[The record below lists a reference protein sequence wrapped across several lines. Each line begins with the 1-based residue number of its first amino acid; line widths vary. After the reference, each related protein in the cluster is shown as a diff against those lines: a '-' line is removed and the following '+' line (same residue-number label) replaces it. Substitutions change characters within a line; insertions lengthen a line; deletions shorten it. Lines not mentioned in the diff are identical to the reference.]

1 MLNKLNKEQAEVV
14 ETTNGAVLVLAG
26 AGSGK
31 TRTIIFRAA
40 YLINQKH
47 IDPYNIL
54 IVTFTNKASSELR
67 ERLYTYF
74 GINPSR
80 LWVGTFHSICL
91 RILRSEYKF
100 TKFNSNFTIY
110 DSADQKSLLK
120 KVYKRLDI
128 SKENFPLA
136 QVKSSISKRKNEFL
150 LPEDLQFLNDQGFSN
165 RMYLKIYTE
174 YQKEL
179 NNNNCMDFDDIMVYT
194 LKLFHQHKEILLKYQ
209 EIFKY
214 VMIDEY
220 QDTNVIQY
228 KLTSL
233 LAEPENNICVVGDD
247 DQAIYSWRGADI
259 TNILQFDKIHKE
271 TKVIRLE
278 QNYRSSKPILEIA
291 NQLIINNEERHPK
304 QLRTE
309 IDSVQQPVMKRLETD
324 VDEARYIVEEIQN
337 LQYDN
342 GIQISEIAVLYRT
355 NSQSRLIETELIKQ
369 GLPYKIVGGVNFYQR
384 KEIKDI
390 LAYLKTIMNPA
401 DNESFQR
408 IFNTPTRGIGKTTIN
423 TISNYAIDHRL
434 ALSDAIMEVDKID
447 SLSNR
452 AKTAVS
458 KFAKLLN
465 NWREK
470 ATYLN
475 CFELTN
481 LLISDIDI
489 LTVLSKSDD
498 PKLNSQA
505 DNIKEFISSTS
516 QFREEFLQNNEVEP
530 YLEDFL
536 NSVQLLTDLDRFDRD
551 SDAVNLLT
559 IHNAKGLE
567 FQVVFVAG
575 IEEGLLPHNRSLHE
589 EKGIE
594 EERRLLYVA
603 ITRAKE
609 YLYLTYANYR
619 RINGLNDAAAPS
631 RFLTEIGIKTTNK
644 SSFVT
649 YPQAPK
655 RKSLAS
661 VKKLNKITNNSK
673 FRPGDKVHHEIFGNG
688 MVISSNGEGDSMILT
703 ISFTTGLL
711 KKINVKYI
719 ELV

>member
-1 MLNKLNKEQAEVV
+1 MLNELNKEQEEVV
-14 ETTNGAVLVLAG
+14 ETTEGAVLVLAG

-31 TRTIIFRAA
+31 TRTIIYRSA
-40 YLINQKH
+40 YLINQH
-47 IDPYNIL
+47 HVDPYNIL

-67 ERLYTYF
+67 ERLLTYF

-110 DSADQKSLLK
+110 DSDDQKSLLK
-120 KVYKRLDI
+120 KVYKKLDI

-136 QVKSSISKRKNEFL
+136 QMKSSISKRKNEFL
-150 LPEDLQFLNDQGFSN
+150 LPDDLQFLRDEGFSN
-165 RMYLKIYTE
+165 RIYLQVYTE

-179 NNNNCMDFDDIMVYT
+179 INNNCMDFDDIMVYT
-194 LKLFHQHKEILLKYQ
+194 LKLFHEHKEVLQKYQ

-233 LAEPENNICVVGDD
+233 LAEPDNNICVVGDD

-259 TNILQFDKIHKE
+259 TNILKFDKIHKE
-271 TKVIRLE
+271 TKVIKLE
-278 QNYRSSKPILEIA
+278 QNYRSSRQILEIA
-291 NQLIINNEERHPK
+291 NQLISHNEQRHQK
-304 QLRTE
+304 QLKTDIE
-309 IDSVQQPVMKRLETD
+309 SVQQPVMKRLETD
-324 VDEARYIVEEIQN
+324 VDEARYIVDEIQN
-337 LQYDN
+337 
-342 GIQISEIAVLYRT
+342 IQHEYGLKLNDIAVLYRT
-355 NSQSRLIETELIKQ
+355 NSQSRLLETELIKQ
-369 GLPYKIVGGVNFYQR
+369 NLPYKIVGGINFYQR

-390 LAYLKTIMNPA
+390 LSYLKCIINPA

-408 IFNTPTRGIGKTTIN
+408 IINTPTRGIGKTTIN
-423 TISNYAIDHRL
+423 AISNYAIDNRIS
-434 ALSDAIMEVDKID
+434 LSDAILEVENID
-447 SLSNR
+447 LLSAR
-452 AKTAVS
+452 AKTAVT
-458 KFAKLLN
+458 KFANLLQK
-465 NWREK
+465 WREK
-470 ATYLN
+470 LVYLN
-475 CFELTN
+475 CFEITN
-481 LLISDIDI
+481 LVISDIDI
-489 LTVLSKSDD
+489 LSALSKSDD

-516 QFREEFLQNNEVEP
+516 QFREEYLQNNETEP
-530 YLEDFL
+530 FLEDFL

-551 SDAVNLLT
+551 SDSINLLT

-567 FQVVFVAG
+567 FQAVFVAG
-575 IEEGLLPHNRSLHE
+575 IEEGLLPHNRSIYE
-589 EKGIE
+589 DKGVE

-609 YLYLTYANYR
+609 YLYLTYASYR
-619 RINGLNDAAAPS
+619 RINGLNDASAPS
-631 RFLTEIGIKTTNK
+631 RFLSEIGTKTTNK
-644 SSFVT
+644 TSFVT

-661 VKKLNKITNNSK
+661 VKKPNKINNNSK
-673 FRPGDKVHHEIFGNG
+673 FRPGDKIHHEIFGSG
-688 MVISSNGEGDSMILT
+688 MIISSNGEGDSMILT

-711 KKINVKYI
+711 KKINVKYV
-719 ELV
+719 ELI

>member
-1 MLNKLNKEQAEVV
+1 MLNELNKEQQEVV
-14 ETTNGAVLVLAG
+14 ETTEGAVLVLAG

-31 TRTIIFRAA
+31 TRTIIYRTA
-40 YLINQKH
+40 YLINQQH
-47 IDPYNIL
+47 IDPFNIL

-67 ERLYTYF
+67 DRLLTYF

-120 KVYKRLDI
+120 KVYKRLNI
-128 SKENFPLA
+128 SKENFPLPQMKA
-136 QVKSSISKRKNEFL
+136 SISKRKNEFL
-150 LPEDLQFLNDQGFSN
+150 LPEDLQFLQDQGFAN

-179 NNNNCMDFDDIMVYT
+179 VTNNCMDFDDIMVYT
-194 LKLFHQHKEILLKYQ
+194 LKLFHEHKDVLRKYQ

-233 LAEPENNICVVGDD
+233 LAEPDNNICVVGDD

-259 TNILQFDKIHKE
+259 TNILKFDKIHKE
-271 TKVIRLE
+271 TKVIKLE
-278 QNYRSSKPILEIA
+278 QNYRSSRQILEIA
-291 NQLIINNEERHPK
+291 NQLISNNEERHPK

-309 IDSVQQPVMKRLETD
+309 IESSQQPVMQRLETD
-324 VDEARYIVEEIQN
+324 VDEARYIVDEMQNIQHEYGLKLN
-337 LQYDN
+337 D
-342 GIQISEIAVLYRT
+342 IAVLYRT
-355 NSQSRLIETELIKQ
+355 NSQSRLLETELIKQ
-369 GLPYKIVGGVNFYQR
+369 NLPYKIVGGVNFYQR

-390 LAYLKTIMNPA
+390 LSYLKCIINPA

-408 IFNTPTRGIGKTTIN
+408 IINTPTRGIGKTTIN
-423 TISNYAIDHRL
+423 AISNYAIDNRIS
-434 ALSDAIMEVDKID
+434 LSDAIIEVDKVD
-447 SLSNR
+447 SLSAR
-452 AKTAVS
+452 AKTAVG
-458 KFAKLLN
+458 KFAKLLKK
-465 NWREK
+465 WRDK
-470 ATYLN
+470 VSYLN

-481 LLISDIDI
+481 LVISDIDI
-489 LTVLSKSDD
+489 LSTLSKSDD

-516 QFREEFLQNNEVEP
+516 QFREEYLQNNDVEP

-551 SDAVNLLT
+551 SDSINLLT

-567 FQVVFVAG
+567 FQAVFVAG
-575 IEEGLLPHNRSLHE
+575 IEEGLLPHSRSAFE
-589 EKGIE
+589 EKGVE

-619 RINGLNDAAAPS
+619 RINGLNDAASPS
-631 RFLTEIGIKTTNK
+631 RFLAEIGTKTTNK

-655 RKSLAS
+655 RKSLAV
-661 VKKLNKITNNSK
+661 VKKPNKLMNNSK
-673 FRPGDKVHHEIFGNG
+673 FRPGDKIHHEIFGNG

-711 KKINVKYI
+711 KKINVKYV
-719 ELV
+719 ELA